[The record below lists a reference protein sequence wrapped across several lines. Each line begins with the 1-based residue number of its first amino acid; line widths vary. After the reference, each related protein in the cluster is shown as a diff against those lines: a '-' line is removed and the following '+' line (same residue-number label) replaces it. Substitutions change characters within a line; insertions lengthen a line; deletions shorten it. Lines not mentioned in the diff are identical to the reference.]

1 MLMNDNNCSCGAP
14 ATVTN
19 VQIEMRQCWCCCA
32 GPDMPMLRRIE
43 ILTDDGNYEIVFVQA
58 GNNREA
64 MEKLWAGR
72 TDIKS
77 MLATPLP
84 N

>member
-1 MLMNDNNCSCGAP
+1 
-14 ATVTN
+14 
-19 VQIEMRQCWCCCA
+19 VQHHDAKQYERKNWCCVDRLRLRCCA
-32 GPDMPMLRRIE
+32 GPDMTMLRRVE
-43 ILTDDGNYEIVFVQA
+43 ILTDDDNYEIVFIHA
-58 GNNREA
+58 GSNREA

-77 MLATPLP
+77 MLATPMP

>member
-1 MLMNDNNCSCGAP
+1 
-14 ATVTN
+14 
-19 VQIEMRQCWCCCA
+19 
-32 GPDMPMLRRIE
+32 MLRRVE
-43 ILTDDGNYEIVFVQA
+43 ILTDDGNYEVVFIHA

-77 MLATPLP
+77 MLATPMP